1 MKEKGVRELLPHLTR
16 EQTEGCPQELHQR
29 KEEPEEGGVPLM
41 VLRSHRKKVVE
52 ENPLVEEGLHRVEQE
67 AGEGA
72 RLTLQLLALQA
83 EQEVEVV
90 HSILP
95 LLLTVH
101 LRKKLETLH
110 QKTGEGEDRA
120 ILARDH
126 RIPLGILELPKLKV
140 KEQEVLP
147 SLRLPQLGEAR
158 LRMARRPGLN
168 YAVIGFLIHG
178 NRFATACRRGTDYF
192 VPDGRGS
199 VFGKCTNKGIDIFV
213 IGSNFLVHHFMQ
225 LGKVVCFFVLCF
237 TLGHFGFGSLL
248 YFLKNFFRVLAK
260 IYIKRYFGHDKWV
273 IEGLLVE
280 TKASH
285 IVWQDFFAPQ

>member
-1 MKEKGVRELLPHLTR
+1 VGSKVWEGSLGKEPPWKVVQGLRLKVQAVRAVHLPIKVPGVQAVNLRIKEKEVREFLPHLAR
-16 EQTEGCPQELHQR
+16 EQAEGSRQVLHQG
-29 KEEPEEGGVPLM
+29 KEEQEDGGVPLM

-101 LRKKLETLH
+101 LRKKEPVEDPRAILGPIRVAKGLKVIHSLLPPGLEIHL
-110 QKTGEGEDRA
+110 QRMGEGEDRA

-168 YAVIGFLIHG
+168 FLRWGEERKLIIL
-178 NRFATACRRGTDYF
+178 FQEILVRGQ
-192 VPDGRGS
+192 GG
-199 VFGKCTNKGIDIFV
+199 VFLMK
-213 IGSNFLVHHFMQ
+213 
-225 LGKVVCFFVLCF
+225 
-237 TLGHFGFGSLL
+237 
-248 YFLKNFFRVLAK
+248 
-260 IYIKRYFGHDKWV
+260 
-273 IEGLLVE
+273 
-280 TKASH
+280 
-285 IVWQDFFAPQ
+285 